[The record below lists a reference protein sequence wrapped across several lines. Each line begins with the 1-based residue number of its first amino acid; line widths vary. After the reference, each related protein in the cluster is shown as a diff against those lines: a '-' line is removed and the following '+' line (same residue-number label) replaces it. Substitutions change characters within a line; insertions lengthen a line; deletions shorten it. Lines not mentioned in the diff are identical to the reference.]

1 MTLEIITNGV
11 DFPWPAFSDD
21 SVYIA
26 EERQMK
32 QEKQEARYSS
42 AMKQYVQ

>member
-1 MTLEIITNGV
+1 MTLEIITNVV
-11 DFPWPAFSDD
+11 DFSRPAFSND

-32 QEKQEARYSS
+32 QEKQEAGYSS
-42 AMKQYVQ
+42 VMKQHVQ